1 MSQETDKQN
10 TTTSSPN
17 DRDAARWYAFK
28 VFYNKVFDIE
38 SHLLKT
44 GIRSYLPSET
54 ITVERGGVRK
64 KERRPLVPS
73 LIFFQCGERLA
84 EELRGGLEGRVLL
97 YTREKNGKKIPSD
110 IPDREMEIFMLVTS
124 AGKAGLEYLGED
136 SPRFR
141 KGEKVRVTGGQF
153 KGAEGHICRI
163 KGDRRLIVSIQGL
176 CAVATSY
183 IPQCYLE
190 KIDDHD
196 Q

>member
-97 YTREKNGKKIPSD
+97 YKNTLGHPGQGNGD
-110 IPDREMEIFMLVTS
+110 IH
-124 AGKAGLEYLGED
+124 AGNLRRQGRTGVSGRRQPPLQEG
-136 SPRFR
+136 R
-141 KGEKVRVTGGQF
+141 KSQ
-153 KGAEGHICRI
+153 
-163 KGDRRLIVSIQGL
+163 GDRHLIHPSVLPG
-176 CAVATSY
+176 
-183 IPQCYLE
+183 
-190 KIDDHD
+190 KNR
-196 Q
+196 